1 MVIIHQRL
9 VREIHTCAGPRY
21 IVKVPEPVCPIPGF
35 RAYALLAL
43 SRNGDPD
50 QRLTLYE
57 RIDAP
62 PDIHDDRLAA

>member
-1 MVIIHQRL
+1 MVIVSHRL
-9 VREIHTCAGPRY
+9 VRLIHTCAGPRY

-43 SRNGDPD
+43 RPNGDPD

-57 RIDAP
+57 RADEP
-62 PDIHDDRLAA
+62 PEYPGDRQAA